1 MSIDAYDTLG
11 VGLDATEEDIKRAFK
26 KLSLQNHPDKVAQ
39 DSESKRLAE
48 EKFNDI
54 TFAKEVLLD
63 VERRKIY
70 DTFGVDLG
78 KERPEVEVWTLGL
91 TTLLNPVCGF
101 TLKTFLSRAAIWLIS
116 FVWVGRLVLLVGLCL
131 AGLYAVNRPIRGVD
145 FRSPELCYNLM
156 LPMGIIDL
164 TVLLFWVWSLTADG
178 IGVFYL
184 ISELGGMAL
193 YSKNWHLAAL
203 GAGSLFLA
211 WLVRGWWFWIICIE
225 VVLAVVLLLALT
237 VAVGIVK
244 LWIDSVHT
252 QSGEKLKTWR
262 LDMRKDRER
271 LKERVQS
278 LEEEAAKLKQK
289 TGAAGR

>member
-11 VGLDATEEDIKRAFK
+11 VSVDATEEDIKRAFK